1 MTVKIIIEILNWKDT
16 TELLMM
22 ADDEKQP
29 VMGDYEPKEMG
40 PGEMM
45 MGGGDSDRSGPGEMM
60 MGEGD
65 SSDGLAFDY
74 EQYKAD

>member
-1 MTVKIIIEILNWKDT
+1 
-16 TELLMM
+16 MM

-29 VMGDYEPKEMG
+29 VMGEYEPEEMNQ
-40 PGEMM
+40 GEVM